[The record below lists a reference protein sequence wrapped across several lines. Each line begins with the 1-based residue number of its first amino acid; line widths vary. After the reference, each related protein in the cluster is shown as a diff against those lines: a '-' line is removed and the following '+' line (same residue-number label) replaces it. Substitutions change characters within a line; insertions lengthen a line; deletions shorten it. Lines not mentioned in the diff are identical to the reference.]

1 MNLTDTHILIRL
13 ARYRFLT
20 IGQLA
25 GMGVANE
32 KTIRVHLKALETARL
47 IGKQHF
53 HLGPSVGKLPNVYWL
68 TPKGAKE
75 VQEGTG
81 APVVAP
87 KPRTLSPFHV
97 HHRMLTVD
105 ALIAAD
111 SCWNNLEFD
120 TYMQWQGKQPVTGLY
135 LGQKQAI
142 ADGVL
147 RMVDST
153 GLRRVYVL
161 EVYCSEA
168 RAAFSRK
175 QLEPYLNARDTL
187 DASLG
192 IGTDEK
198 AARVLVV
205 CDTTGLRDKVI
216 AGLVR
221 RAGLPASDDAV
232 WQRLLFKT
240 ADDIAPFSK
249 GWHTIQGNRL
259 DLPI

>member
-25 GMGVANE
+25 RMGVANE
-32 KTIRVHLKALETARL
+32 KTIRLHLKELETARL
-47 IGKQHF
+47 IGRQHF

-81 APVVAP
+81 APVLAP

-97 HHRMLTVD
+97 HHRILTVD
-105 ALIAAD
+105 TLIAAD
-111 SCWNNLEFD
+111 ACWNNVEFE
-120 TYMQWQGKQPVTGLY
+120 TYMQWQSGRPLTSLH
-135 LGQKQAI
+135 LGRKQAI

-147 RMVDST
+147 RLVDAS

-175 QLEPYLNARDTL
+175 QLEPYLHARDAL

-192 IGTDEK
+192 IGSDEK

-216 AGLVR
+216 AGLLKQQ
-221 RAGLPASDDAV
+221 GLPLLDDVV
-232 WQRLLFKT
+232 WQRFLFKS
-240 ADDIAPFSK
+240 ADDLADFGN
-249 GWHTIQGNRL
+249 GWRRVDGNTVT
-259 DLPI
+259 LPT